1 MSAWALT
8 LLLGAQTAA
17 TDAAAASVSVTDT
30 LTAEYHVDNGN
41 GQIDDDNYG
50 VVYDR
55 LHLVGGAA
63 GMTASARLDLIG
75 FYQAPTA
82 AYLSD
87 ARLERVALEVPIGK
101 LRLSAGDMYQQ
112 LGRGIVLSLRKADE
126 VSTDVALRGAEVRF
140 ADSRQAA
147 RVFAGITNPVN
158 FDPVSQKHLVDVDDF
173 LAGSSYELRPL
184 GDLTIGA
191 HALYAQPQ
199 ERLLDAIDRSYNAG
213 LYAEL
218 PALFDFIA
226 LYAEVAAQQREL
238 AGEPSSGLAAYGTAD
253 WRFGDSGLLFE
264 GLYLDQFEQKGSRN
278 SALQSRFDYNRPP
291 TLERLQEEVLNN
303 RDAAGGRM
311 RVEHRFSTL
320 DLLLFLN
327 AMVRVCDPGGPAEL
341 RQGHAYGGGEWYLQ
355 DGASRVAA
363 SAGYRQE
370 QQSDGATR
378 KIMVHAEGDYLQ
390 SLSGGFA
397 LHLSTLNELRRR
409 DDFDYLRGSTIAGV
423 EYSRVGSLSFELG
436 YDTQNPS
443 PEVRSLFFA
452 GMLGVDLVDFVQLR
466 ITAGSRRGGLRCV
479 AGACREFPPFA
490 GVATEIVAR
499 L

>member
-1 MSAWALT
+1 MSPWAL
-8 LLLGAQTAA
+8 LLLTCQTSAA
-17 TDAAAASVSVTDT
+17 DGAAANVSVTDT

-41 GQIDDDNYG
+41 PQDDDDNYG

-75 FYQAPTA
+75 FYQAPSA
-82 AYLSD
+82 AYRSD
-87 ARLERVALEVPIGK
+87 ARLERVALEVPVGQ
-101 LRLSAGDMYQQ
+101 LRLSAGDLYQQ

-126 VSTDVALRGAEVRF
+126 VSTDVALRGAEARF
-140 ADSRQAA
+140 AGAQQVA

-158 FDPVSQKHLVDVDDF
+158 FDPVSQKFLVDVDDF
-173 LAGSSYELRPL
+173 LAGSAYELQPASGL
-184 GDLTIGA
+184 ILGA
-191 HALYAQPQ
+191 HTLYTQPR

-213 LYAEL
+213 FYAEL
-218 PALFDFIA
+218 PALFDFVS
-226 LYAEVAAQQREL
+226 LYGEVAAQQREL
-238 AGEPSSGLAAYGTAD
+238 AGEPAIGLAAYGTAD
-253 WRFGDSGLLFE
+253 LRFGDSGLLFE

-278 SALQSRFDYNRPP
+278 TALQSRFDYNRPP

-303 RDAAGGRM
+303 RDAAGGRV

-327 AMVRVCDPGGPAEL
+327 AMVRICDAGNPAEL
-341 RQGHAYGGGEWYLQ
+341 RQGHAYGGGEWYFQ
-355 DGASRVAA
+355 DGASRVAT

-370 QQSDGATR
+370 QQSDGMTR

-390 SLSGGFA
+390 SLGSGLA

-409 DDFDYLRGSTIAGV
+409 DDFDYLRGSTIAGL
-423 EYSRVGSLSFELG
+423 EYSRVGSLSFEFG

-443 PEVRSLFFA
+443 PDVSSLFFA
-452 GMLGVDLVDFVQLR
+452 GMLGIDLADFVQVRL
-466 ITAGSRRGGLRCV
+466 TAGSRRGGLRCV